1 MLRKSRSKP
10 FRCKFQLSSKNDWFF
25 CVDVMCL
32 FFALNSKFLEW
43 SSIPE
48 RHLRHTSSLALDL
61 SKTKKS
67 PQLETLIIITMSF
80 EIPSPF
86 QWDESFC
93 VGNAEI
99 NEQHKKLFQLIN
111 ALDADRT
118 NGAVLKELLDY
129 VVMHFKT
136 EEDGFDRV
144 AWDQKDAH
152 KEVHDNF
159 VKTAVSLTSVDDGVI
174 QFIKQW
180 LVDHIKGSDMKYKG
194 VL

>member
-1 MLRKSRSKP
+1 
-10 FRCKFQLSSKNDWFF
+10 
-25 CVDVMCL
+25 
-32 FFALNSKFLEW
+32 
-43 SSIPE
+43 
-48 RHLRHTSSLALDL
+48 
-61 SKTKKS
+61 
-67 PQLETLIIITMSF
+67 MSF

-93 VGNAEI
+93 VGHQVI
-99 NEQHKKLFQLIN
+99 NDQHKKIFELIN

-118 NGAVLKELLDY
+118 NGAVLKELLDF

-136 EEDGFDRV
+136 EEDGFEKV

-152 KEVHDNF
+152 KEIHDNF
-159 VKTAVSLTSVDDGVI
+159 VKTAVSLTSVDDGVMN
-174 QFIKQW
+174 FIKQW